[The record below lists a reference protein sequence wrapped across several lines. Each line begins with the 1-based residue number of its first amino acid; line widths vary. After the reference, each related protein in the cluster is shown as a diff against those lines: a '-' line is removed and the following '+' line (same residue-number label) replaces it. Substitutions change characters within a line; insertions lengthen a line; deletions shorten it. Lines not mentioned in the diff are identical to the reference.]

1 MKPDCNE
8 DSQGNIYY
16 VTTLLKLPKF
26 VSDFSNILTWF
37 IMAFL
42 ILPDLVMV
50 FVGDTS
56 YKLRVMGMIG
66 CLIGNIAFHFLTR
79 WFNFFIF
86 KYEIAPFFRIGFM
99 ILYSTSLRNSMKR
112 LFFTISG
119 AKEALFVFLLNL
131 AIWSGFAFV
140 IFHGKPASL
149 PWLTPRCRQLPGRSR
164 LLQLQF
170 HELSKRIFLNVRSAN
185 QGEPS

>member
-1 MKPDCNE
+1 
-8 DSQGNIYY
+8 
-16 VTTLLKLPKF
+16 
-26 VSDFSNILTWF
+26 
-37 IMAFL
+37 MAFL

-50 FVGDTS
+50 FVGDMS
-56 YKLRVMGMIG
+56 YKLRVMGMIA
-66 CLIGNIAFHFLTR
+66 CLICNIAFHFLTR

-119 AKEALFVFLLNL
+119 AKEAIFVFLLNL

-140 IFHGKPASL
+140 IFHGTPVKNL
-149 PWLTPRCRQLPGRSR
+149 LTL
-164 LLQLQF
+164 
-170 HELSKRIFLNVRSAN
+170 
-185 QGEPS
+185 

>member
-1 MKPDCNE
+1 MLVLTFFFQKPTWCDNRGSAISKDCNV
-8 DSQGNIYY
+8 DSEGNIYY
-16 VTTLLKLPKF
+16 VTQLLKLPKF

-50 FVGDTS
+50 FIGDTS
-56 YKLRVMGMIG
+56 YKLRVLGMIA
-66 CLIGNIAFHFLTR
+66 CLVLNIVFHFLTR
-79 WFNFFIF
+79 WFSFFIF

-119 AKEALFVFLLNL
+119 AKEAIFVFLLNL

-140 IFHGKPASL
+140 IFHGKSDSSGAYAQTS
-149 PWLTPRCRQLPGRSR
+149 
-164 LLQLQF
+164 
-170 HELSKRIFLNVRSAN
+170 
-185 QGEPS
+185 